1 MPTAVPVKPLG
12 RQVAAFGDNTA
23 GDVAGQGNAG
33 AHGGPGADAMV
44 DGVSPLLAEGLDAAV
59 EALRLRPADRSLTDY
74 LALLQ
79 RRHALPS
86 PDPAVLDLLRLACT
100 DPALRPVWLQA
111 HDDALPVL
119 TQLLAH
125 RTGSDAQDLH
135 VQVHAAVVNSA
146 LRIGAENFALQH
158 PGESPSAAPNL
169 LAALRIA
176 SQGLP
181 Y

>member
-1 MPTAVPVKPLG
+1 
-12 RQVAAFGDNTA
+12 
-23 GDVAGQGNAG
+23 
-33 AHGGPGADAMV
+33 MV
-44 DGVSPLLAEGLDAAV
+44 DGVRPLLTEGLDAAV
-59 EALRLRPADRSLTDY
+59 EAFRLRPADRSLTDY

-111 HDDALPVL
+111 PDDALPVL

-125 RTGSDAQDLH
+125 RTGSDTQDLH

-146 LRIGAENFALQH
+146 LRIGAENFSLQP
-158 PGESPSAAPNL
+158 PGRAPRPPLTCLLHSESPRRAFPLLTLRVPLSAEA
-169 LAALRIA
+169 R
-176 SQGLP
+176 SSSSSG
-181 Y
+181 